1 VVLGYS
7 FFAHWVFRGKT
18 PEKGLGRMSTQSK
31 QLLWFAGI
39 YVSSLIVFAF
49 VTYLLKAVL
58 RLL

>member
-1 VVLGYS
+1 
-7 FFAHWVFRGKT
+7 
-18 PEKGLGRMSTQSK
+18 MSTQGK

>member
-1 VVLGYS
+1 
-7 FFAHWVFRGKT
+7 
-18 PEKGLGRMSTQSK
+18 MSTQSK
-31 QLLWFAGI
+31 QQLWFAGI

>member
-1 VVLGYS
+1 
-7 FFAHWVFRGKT
+7 
-18 PEKGLGRMSTQSK
+18 MSTRTK

>member
-1 VVLGYS
+1 
-7 FFAHWVFRGKT
+7 
-18 PEKGLGRMSTQSK
+18 MSTQSK

-49 VTYLLKAVL
+49 VMYLLKAIL

>member
-1 VVLGYS
+1 
-7 FFAHWVFRGKT
+7 
-18 PEKGLGRMSTQSK
+18 MSTRTK

-49 VTYLLKAVL
+49 VTYLLKVVL